1 MNIFELY
8 SNSLISLG
16 ITTEEAIEAL
26 TKSIQALSLCG
37 NNASLLETK
46 EELDLIPINENQI
59 IVSQEDEIDVF
70 NRIIP

>member
-26 TKSIQALSLCG
+26 TKSI
-37 NNASLLETK
+37 
-46 EELDLIPINENQI
+46 
-59 IVSQEDEIDVF
+59 
-70 NRIIP
+70 